1 MGFLGLVVLLC
12 WIYLEVKMCDC
23 WSTCSWVLHFFLAN
37 CYSPF
42 LMPFIFTV
50 IVQAIVKVL
59 VFLYGLILRS
69 PKWKFINEE
78 AIVPFPC
85 SPCFFMWVRNA
96 NCTDICSPLCTHTN
110 ICMPHGTITCK
121 IWDVMIFMCTWLAII
136 GFGAICIPHMWFWFF
151 VEIKY
156 YTHTYTLVGFSFS
169 ADKGIYH
176 CTIKKIRVS
185 LFIVEDLF
193 FNILVELG
201 INPYFPSVESEK
213 KKKINCYIPFGF

>member
-1 MGFLGLVVLLC
+1 M
-12 WIYLEVKMCDC
+12 
-23 WSTCSWVLHFFLAN
+23 
-37 CYSPF
+37 
-42 LMPFIFTV
+42 
-50 IVQAIVKVL
+50 
-59 VFLYGLILRS
+59 
-69 PKWKFINEE
+69 
-78 AIVPFPC
+78 
-85 SPCFFMWVRNA
+85 
-96 NCTDICSPLCTHTN
+96 
-110 ICMPHGTITCK
+110 
-121 IWDVMIFMCTWLAII
+121 
-136 GFGAICIPHMWFWFF
+136 
-151 VEIKY
+151 EIKY